1 MSNRQYVQTVDMMLK
16 RIAAALIFALCLC
29 ETGAAQNSPVRFGFS
44 IAKTGLLAA
53 GGAQQLKTYELWR
66 DTVNADGGLN
76 VAGTKRPIE
85 FVVYDDQ
92 SNSANDVRI
101 YEKLITDDK
110 VDLLLAPFGTPAHLA
125 IVPLLERFRFPMVGN
140 TASSVHVRELK
151 PGNIWFV
158 SPSVHD
164 RLAVELVKLAKAN
177 NVATAAVLSNQIPPA
192 TEIRRFL
199 LPALKDG
206 NVKVLVDEQ
215 YPADIKDMTSV
226 LTKVRDAKPDAIFV
240 LSLFS
245 DSALY
250 VRQAKEMGIQAGLQ
264 FVAIGPQYPAFTKMF
279 GNATNGLVSM
289 GHWTPLRTDWAKA
302 APFAAAFEKKWGEPP
317 DYLDS
322 VLTYTS
328 CEIVQQAVAKAG
340 LDKDKL
346 REVISIDTFD
356 TINGPIKFKGVENI
370 SLPVGFLQRRDG
382 KMELIWP
389 ASIATDSFKPKTGW

>member
-1 MSNRQYVQTVDMMLK
+1 MMLK
-16 RIAAALIFALCLC
+16 RILTAAIVALGLCGNA
-29 ETGAAQNSPVRFGFS
+29 TAQNPPPVRLGFS
-44 IAKTGLLAA
+44 MAKTGLLAA
-53 GGAQQLKTYELWR
+53 GGAQQLKAYELWR
-66 DTVNADGGLN
+66 DTVNAAGGLD
-76 VAGTKRPIE
+76 VAGTKRPVE

-92 SNSANDVRI
+92 SNSANAVKI

-125 IVPLLERFRFPMVGN
+125 IVPLLERFRFPMVAN

-177 NVATAAVLSNQIPPA
+177 KVASVAVLSNQIPPA

-199 LPALKDG
+199 MPALKEG
-206 NVKVLVDEQ
+206 NLNVLVDEQ

-226 LTKVRDAKPDAIFV
+226 LTKVRDAKPDAVFV

-250 VRQAKEMGIQAGLQ
+250 VRQAKEMRIQAGLQ
-264 FVAIGPQYPAFTKMF
+264 FIAIGPQYPAFTKMF
-279 GNATNGLVSM
+279 GDATNGLVSL
-289 GHWTPLRTDWAKA
+289 GHWSTLRTDWAKA

-322 VLTYTS
+322 VLAYTS
-328 CEIVQQAVAKAG
+328 CEILQQAVAKAG
-340 LDKDKL
+340 LDKDKI
-346 REVISIDTFD
+346 REVISTDTFD
-356 TINGPIKFKGVENI
+356 TINGPIKFKGVENV
-370 SLPVGFLQRRDG
+370 SLPVGFVQRQDG
-382 KMELIWP
+382 KMQIIWP
-389 ASIATDSFKPKTGW
+389 ASIATHSFEPKGPW

>member
-1 MSNRQYVQTVDMMLK
+1 M
-16 RIAAALIFALCLC
+16 
-29 ETGAAQNSPVRFGFS
+29 
-44 IAKTGLLAA
+44 AKTGLLAA
-53 GGAQQLKTYELWR
+53 GGAQELKAYELWR
-66 DTVNADGGLN
+66 DTVNASGGLD

-92 SNSANDVRI
+92 SNTANVVKI

-125 IVPLLERFRFPMVGN
+125 IVPLLERFRFPVVAN

-164 RLAVELVKLAKAN
+164 RLALELIKLAKAN
-177 NVATAAVLSNQIPPA
+177 NVASAAVLSNQIPPA

-199 LPALKDG
+199 MPALEDAKL
-206 NVKVLVDEQ
+206 KVLVDEQ

-264 FVAIGPQYPAFTKMF
+264 FVAIGPQYPAFIKMF
-279 GNATNGLVSM
+279 GDATNGLVSL
-289 GHWTPLRTDWAKA
+289 GHWTTRRTDWAKA

-322 VLTYTS
+322 VLAYTS

-340 LDKDKL
+340 LVKDKI
-346 REVISIDTFD
+346 REVISTDTFD
-356 TINGPIKFKGVENI
+356 TINGPIKFKGVENA
-370 SLPVGFLQRRDG
+370 SLPVGFLQRQDG
-382 KMELIWP
+382 NMELIWP
-389 ASIATDSFKPKTGW
+389 ASIATGAFKPKTAW

>member
-1 MSNRQYVQTVDMMLK
+1 MMFT
-16 RIAAALIFALCLC
+16 RIAATAARTAATAALTFCLC
-29 ETGAAQNSPVRFGFS
+29 GIASAQNTAPVRFGFS
-44 IAKTGLLAA
+44 MAKTGLLAA
-53 GGAQQLKTYELWR
+53 GGAQQLKAYELWR
-66 DTVNADGGLN
+66 DTVNAAGGLD

-92 SNSANDVRI
+92 SVSANVVKI

-125 IVPLLERFRFPMVGN
+125 IVPLLERFQFPMVAN

-164 RLAVELVKLAKAN
+164 RLAIELVKLAKAN
-177 NVATAAVLSNQIPPA
+177 NVASAAVLSNQIPPA

-199 LPALKDG
+199 MPALKEG
-206 NVKVLVDEQ
+206 NVNVLIDEQ

-226 LTKVRDAKPDAIFV
+226 MTKVRDAKPDAIFV

-250 VRQAKEMGIQAGLQ
+250 VRQAREVRIQAGFQ
-264 FVAIGPQYPAFTKMF
+264 FVAIGPQYPAFIKMF
-279 GNATNGLVSM
+279 GNATDGLVSM
-289 GHWTPLRTDWAKA
+289 GHWTTLRADWAKA
-302 APFAAAFEKKWGEPP
+302 APFAVAFEKKWGEPP

-322 VLTYTS
+322 VLAYTS

-346 REVISIDTFD
+346 RQVISTDTFD
-356 TINGPIKFKGVENI
+356 TINGPIRFKGVENV
-370 SLPVGFLQRRDG
+370 SLPVGFLQRQDG

-389 ASIATDSFKPKTGW
+389 ASIATGTFKPKTGW